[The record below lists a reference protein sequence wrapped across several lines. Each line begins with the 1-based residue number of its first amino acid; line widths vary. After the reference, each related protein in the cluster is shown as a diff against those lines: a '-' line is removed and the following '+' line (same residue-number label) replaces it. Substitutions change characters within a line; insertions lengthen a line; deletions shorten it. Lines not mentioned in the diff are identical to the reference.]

1 MTQLFTIAQCMNHF
15 KVTAHIVSYTDQDA
29 FCILHLPSI
38 ASKFIKQYFI
48 PLLISNELYKYL
60 TSTYGQ

>member
-29 FCILHLPSI
+29 FFAFCLGILPST
-38 ASKFIKQYFI
+38 ASKLIKQY
-48 PLLISNELYKYL
+48 LRLDKNNNEIF
-60 TSTYGQ
+60 